1 MLTKKLNITIRATL
15 IRESGA
21 EDAKS
26 ALEVF
31 WSNVI
36 GGNLSDH
43 LRISDS
49 GLTLVFSGETR
60 GPVDEDPLPKFYAI
74 LKNYLHQCTLS
85 GVASFEDCDQIFGD
99 SADRMFPKFIFFG
112 VDIDQITIERKNIFM
127 RMMQSLDYI
136 PKLA

>member
-1 MLTKKLNITIRATL
+1 MLSKKLNITIRATL
-15 IRESGA
+15 IRESVV
-21 EDAKS
+21 EDVRS
-26 ALEVF
+26 ALDVF
-31 WSNVI
+31 WSSVI

-43 LRISDS
+43 LHISNS
-49 GLTLVFSGETR
+49 VLTLVFSGETR
-60 GPVDEDPLPKFYAI
+60 ESVDDDPLPKFYAI

-85 GVASFEDCDQIFGD
+85 GVASFEDCDQLFGD

-112 VDIDQITIERKNIFM
+112 VDVDQITVERKNVFM